1 MPNIVPSISAVTGG
15 VTPERYIWR
24 LGMALFVGPRLFDG
38 LLYINFFTHSLGAAV
53 SRLWYRWTN
62 RLNYLLHVGQLLALL
77 GLSYVSSTEN
87 FCEFVCTYC
96 GISLGHSWYNYVP

>member
-1 MPNIVPSISAVTGG
+1 MPNVVPSISAVTGG

-38 LLYINFFTHSLGAAV
+38 LLYVNFFTHSLGAAA
-53 SRLWYRWTN
+53 SRTWYKLTN
-62 RLNYLLHVGQLLALL
+62 WLTFLLYVGQYLSLL

-87 FCEFVCTYC
+87 FCESV
-96 GISLGHSWYNYVP
+96 